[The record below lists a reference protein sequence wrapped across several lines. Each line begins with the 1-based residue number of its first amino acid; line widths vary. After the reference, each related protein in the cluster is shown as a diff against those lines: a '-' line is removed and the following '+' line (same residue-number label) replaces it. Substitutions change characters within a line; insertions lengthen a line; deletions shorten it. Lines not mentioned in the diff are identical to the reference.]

1 MYIQIYIYYTY
12 KYTIQVSQISAAPQT
27 TLKKLKISFGWQ
39 VLVLENLENAA
50 RTSTFRAAIC
60 LKRNCLEGSSSVL
73 NFNFKRN
80 VVIGVSEL
88 A

>member
-1 MYIQIYIYYTY
+1 MYIPIYSVYIYIHYTY
-12 KYTIQVSQISAAPQT
+12 KYTIQVSQILAAPQT

-60 LKRNCLEGSSSVL
+60 FFAKLFGGIIFCP
-73 NFNFKRN
+73 
-80 VVIGVSEL
+80 
-88 A
+88 